1 MAKHFGM
8 TEPRIWTK
16 PLRELTPQTSLG
28 FEVIAFARDWLGIE
42 LYPWQ
47 QWLLIHALELLENG
61 DYRFRKVV
69 VLVARQNGKTLLGSV
84 LTAWWLL
91 IDSRR
96 HPDRVPP
103 VRFKIVGVAQ
113 NLDIAREPWTGVKM
127 WCDPQPETEE
137 EADLA
142 IPALQAET
150 AKVIDTNG
158 KEAIYARCRAHYE
171 IRAAANARGKPAAR
185 VLMDETREQKDWR
198 AWNAVSQTLKS
209 FGGLGQLW
217 AISNAG
223 DPNAVV
229 LKSQREV
236 GLKAID
242 SWVQYVEAGIMSAE
256 QYANEHDTSVAL
268 FEWSA
273 PDGCDMDDVDGILQ
287 ANPSIGYGAITVG
300 MCLAEI
306 PPAMS
311 ESGYRTEILCQ
322 WVTARVEPHIAPVAW
337 RGLIDAD
344 SQIAESSEMVLAVD
358 ASADRKWSFMAVAGW
373 REDGLK
379 HVELIDQRPGM
390 LWVGKAAKQLRD
402 LWPQM
407 QHAAVQVRGCPA
419 SEFVTVLEEAGFE
432 VIEVGGSSLGAV
444 PGSFHDEVRDRRIR
458 HLGQPATAMSFEGA
472 MTKQLNEVRVWDR
485 VNSGTD
491 AAPGVAISE
500 ASWALEQIP
509 EPEEAPPPPSVGVLE
524 AEHTDDVVDLNLATA
539 AF

>member
-1 MAKHFGM
+1 MAKHFGK

-28 FEVIAFARDWLGIE
+28 FEVIAFARDWLGIT

-61 DYRFRKVV
+61 DYQFRKIV

-91 IDSRR
+91 IDSKR

-113 NLDIAREPWTGVKM
+113 NLDIAREPWTGVKL
-127 WCDPQPETEE
+127 WCDPSPDTEE

-142 IPALQAET
+142 IPALQAAT

-158 KEAIYARCRAHYE
+158 KEAIYGRNRAHYE
-171 IRAAANARGKPAAR
+171 IRAATNARGKPAAR

-229 LKSQREV
+229 LKSQREL
-236 GLKAID
+236 GLKAIEE
-242 SWVQYVEAGIMSAE
+242 WAQYVEAGIMSAE
-256 QYANEHDTSVAL
+256 RYANEHDVSVAL

-273 PDGCDMDDVDGILQ
+273 PDGCDLDDIDALLQ
-287 ANPSIGYGAITVG
+287 ANPSIGHGAITVESQ
-300 MCLAEI
+300 LAER
-306 PPAMS
+306 PPALA

-322 WVTARVEPHIAPVAW
+322 WVTALVKPHIAPEAW
-337 RGLIDAD
+337 RGLTDKE
-344 SQIAESSEMVLAVD
+344 SCIAEDSEMVLAVD
-358 ASADRKWSFMAVAGW
+358 ASADRKWSFLAVAGW

-419 SEFVTVLEEAGFE
+419 SEFVSALKENEGASREDRREGEGRPPQQAPHRVAARPPERD
-432 VIEVGGSSLGAV
+432 VEVGPLV
-444 PGSFHDEVRDRRIR
+444 P
-458 HLGQPATAMSFEGA
+458 
-472 MTKQLNEVRVWDR
+472 
-485 VNSGTD
+485 
-491 AAPGVAISE
+491 
-500 ASWALEQIP
+500 
-509 EPEEAPPPPSVGVLE
+509 
-524 AEHTDDVVDLNLATA
+524 
-539 AF
+539 